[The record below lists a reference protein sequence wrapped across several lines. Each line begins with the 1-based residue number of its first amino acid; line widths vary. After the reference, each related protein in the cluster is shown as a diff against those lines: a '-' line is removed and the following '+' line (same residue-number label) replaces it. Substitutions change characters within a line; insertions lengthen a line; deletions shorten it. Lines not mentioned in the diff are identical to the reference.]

1 MFESWGGMNGSSG
14 ANLLTRGPA
23 SAPMRPMGAGAAP
36 FHPGPRYQ
44 RLLMRR
50 CAHQRYTCPVAH
62 ATNDLNRGHSRRP
75 VRLDPGASDA
85 SRRHSSVATAD
96 YHRLVSMELD
106 QRVRLA
112 AFQWL
117 QAQMDVIG
125 EVLPRVLLAEG
136 FVFDGRRVP
145 LLGPQG
151 IFKPALC
158 DMPLS
163 ITTSPNGPYA
173 DSWTPDNRLRYAYRG
188 TDPAHPD
195 NRGLRRAMETRT
207 PLAYFFGIA
216 PGQYMASFPVYIVGD
231 HPAQLSFDVQVD
243 DPVHLGTALPSPDMV
258 SEDRAAIRR
267 EYVTAVVRRRLHQQA
282 FRARVIEAYRTRCAF
297 CRLRHQEL
305 LDAAHITA
313 DAAETGEPVVSN
325 GLALCKLHHAAF
337 DRHFLT
343 VRPDYTIEV
352 RRSILDEEDG
362 PMLLHGLKGMHRQPI
377 YLPRETG
384 LRPDVDR
391 LAERYAAFQG
401 AAG

>member
-1 MFESWGGMNGSSG
+1 VSG
-14 ANLLTRGPA
+14 
-23 SAPMRPMGAGAAP
+23 
-36 FHPGPRYQ
+36 
-44 RLLMRR
+44 
-50 CAHQRYTCPVAH
+50 
-62 ATNDLNRGHSRRP
+62 
-75 VRLDPGASDA
+75 
-85 SRRHSSVATAD
+85 
-96 YHRLVSMELD
+96 ELD

-117 QAQMDVIG
+117 RAQMDIHG
-125 EVLPRVLLAEG
+125 EVLPRSILAEG
-136 FVFDGRRVP
+136 FTFDGRRVP

-158 DMPLS
+158 ELPLS
-163 ITTSPNGPYA
+163 ITTSPNSPYA

-195 NRGLRRAMETRT
+195 NRGLRAAMQRQT
-207 PLAYFFGIA
+207 PLIYFFGIA
-216 PGQYMASFPVYIVGD
+216 PGQYMVSLPVYIVGD
-231 HPAQLSFDVQVD
+231 HPERLSFDVQVD
-243 DPVHLGTALPSPDMV
+243 DMGQLARPSEPLDMV

-267 EYVTAVVRRRLHQQA
+267 EYVTSIVRRRLHQQA

-325 GLALCKLHHAAF
+325 GLSLCKLHHAAF

-362 PMLLHGLKGMHRQPI
+362 PMLLHGLKGMHGQVI
-377 YLPRETG
+377 YLPREAS
-384 LRPDVDR
+384 LQPDRAR
-391 LAERYAAFQG
+391 LEERYSAFVRSVG
-401 AAG
+401 